1 MFIRGVSST
10 RIKLMHK
17 EGVVKGRFE
26 TSFQLTFH
34 RVDVMCLMFFLL
46 IHRVRSITMKKSI
59 SSGRPTVGEV
69 DLKALEFNY
78 RQIQKRIPKDVKL
91 LAVVKA
97 DAYGH
102 GAIPVS
108 LKLEKLGVEYLGVA
122 IPEEG
127 VELRKGGVKAPILV
141 LGSIY
146 GEEVDQFFRFRLTP
160 VIFGTDSFKL
170 LSREAERRR
179 RKVKVHLKVDT
190 GMGRLGVPLNLWP
203 DFLREVKR
211 LSKIEIEGIL
221 SHFSMTHEEE
231 DYTHNQWR
239 SFQRAVTIA
248 GEMGISPKYLH
259 MASSATLTAFP
270 MYTAKL
276 VRPGIMLY
284 GSYPSPRFQNL
295 IPLKPVMTLKTQ
307 IHFLKR
313 VPPKTRISYGGIFT
327 AERESLIATL
337 PIGYAD
343 GYSHRLSN
351 HGEVLIHGRRAPV
364 VGKVCMDFIMVD
376 VTDIPHVSVG
386 DEVILIGKQGR
397 EQITAEE
404 IAEKINSIPYEV
416 LCLIG
421 KRVPRIYKE

>member
-1 MFIRGVSST
+1 MLFVY
-10 RIKLMHK
+10 
-17 EGVVKGRFE
+17 
-26 TSFQLTFH
+26 
-34 RVDVMCLMFFLL
+34 CFFLTY
-46 IHRVRSITMKKSI
+46 RVRTIVMKMSL

-69 DLKALEFNY
+69 DLGALEFNY
-78 RQIQKRIPKDVKL
+78 RQIRKRIPEGVKL

-127 VELRKGGVKAPILV
+127 VELRRGGVKAPILV
-141 LGSIY
+141 LGGIFG
-146 GEEVDQFFRFRLTP
+146 GEIDQIFRFRLTP
-160 VIFGTDSFKL
+160 VIFRKDSLKL
-170 LSREAERRR
+170 LSREAERRK

-190 GMGRLGVPLNLWP
+190 GMGRLGVPLSLWP
-203 DFLREVKR
+203 DFLKEVKR
-211 LSKIEIEGIL
+211 VPKIEIEGIL
-221 SHFSMTHEEE
+221 SHFSMTDEEKG
-231 DYTHNQWR
+231 YTQNQWR
-239 SFQRAVTIA
+239 GFQKAVAIA
-248 GEMGISPKYLH
+248 QEMGVSYQYLH

-270 MYTAKL
+270 AYSAKL

-284 GSYPSPRFQNL
+284 GSYPSPTFQAP
-295 IPLKPVMTLKTQ
+295 IPLKPVMTLKTR
-307 IHFLKR
+307 IHFLKL
-313 VPPKTRISYGGIFT
+313 VPSGTRISYGGTFT
-327 AERESLIATL
+327 TKRESLIATL

-343 GYSHRLSN
+343 GYSRHLSN
-351 HGEVLIHGRRAPV
+351 HGEVLIHGKRAPV

-386 DEVILIGKQGR
+386 DEVVLMGRQGR

-404 IAEKINSIPYEV
+404 IAEKINSISYEV

>member
-1 MFIRGVSST
+1 VT
-10 RIKLMHK
+10 K
-17 EGVVKGRFE
+17 
-26 TSFQLTFH
+26 T
-34 RVDVMCLMFFLL
+34 LL
-46 IHRVRSITMKKSI
+46 FSV
-59 SSGRPTVGEV
+59 RPTVGEV
-69 DLKALEFNY
+69 DLGALEFNY
-78 RQIQKRIPKDVKL
+78 WQIRKRIPKGVKM

-141 LGSIY
+141 LGGIF
-146 GEEVDQFFRFRLTP
+146 GEEGDQIFRSRLTP
-160 VIFGTDSFKL
+160 VVFRKDSLKT

-190 GMGRLGVPLNLWP
+190 GMGRLGVPFSLWP

-211 LSKIEIEGIL
+211 FPNLEIEGIL
-221 SHFSMTHEEE
+221 SHFSMTDGEKDFTE
-231 DYTHNQWR
+231 TQWR
-239 SFQRAVTIA
+239 LFQRAVSMA
-248 GEMGISPKYLH
+248 EEMGIACECLH
-259 MASSATLTAFP
+259 MASSATVTAFP
-270 MYTAKL
+270 AYSSKL

-284 GSYPSPRFQNL
+284 GSYPSPSFRAL
-295 IPLKPVMTLKTQ
+295 IPLRPVMALKTR

-313 VPPKTRISYGGIFT
+313 VPPGTRISYGGTFMT
-327 AERESLIATL
+327 KRESLIATL

-343 GYSHRLSN
+343 GYSRRLSN
-351 HGEVLIHGRRAPV
+351 RGEVLIHGRRAPV

-376 VTDIPHVSVG
+376 VTDIPHVSLG
-386 DEVILIGKQGR
+386 DEAVLIGKQGR
-397 EQITAEE
+397 EQITPEE
-404 IAEKINSIPYEV
+404 IADKIDSISYEV

-421 KRVPRIYKE
+421 KRVPRVYKG